1 MALAD
6 GLIGVCVIIG
16 SGSVAMVGLAMWLL
30 NRDSNNQKKRSRCSL
45 YMCEFGTRTQIRTPD
60 DRHPMSRVAAN

>member
-16 SGSVAMVGLAMWLL
+16 SGSVVMVGLAMWLL
-30 NRDSNNQKKRSRCSL
+30 DRDGNNRK
-45 YMCEFGTRTQIRTPD
+45 T
-60 DRHPMSRVAAN
+60 

>member
-1 MALAD
+1 MAVAD

-30 NRDSNNQKKRSRCSL
+30 NRDGNNQK
-45 YMCEFGTRTQIRTPD
+45 T
-60 DRHPMSRVAAN
+60 

>member
-16 SGSVAMVGLAMWLL
+16 GSGSVVMVGLAMWLL
-30 NRDSNNQKKRSRCSL
+30 DRDGNNRK
-45 YMCEFGTRTQIRTPD
+45 T
-60 DRHPMSRVAAN
+60 